1 MSKVID
7 FNLAKKKIK
16 HKQQNKNNYFRKI
29 KFQNNKVLLMI
40 FIVILSVVGLFSL
53 LTPVKQTDKMMNIE
67 MNNNSSINYNSNLKQ
82 VQNYIS

>member
-29 KFQNNKVLLMI
+29 KSQNNKVLLMI

-53 LTPVKQTDKMMNIE
+53 LTPVKQTDKIMNIE
-67 MNNNSSINYNSNLKQ
+67 MNNKSSINYNSNLNLEQ
-82 VQNYIS
+82 YYIS

>member
-16 HKQQNKNNYFRKI
+16 NKQQNKNNYFKKI

-40 FIVILSVVGLFSL
+40 FIIILSIVGLFSL
-53 LTPVKQTDKMMNIE
+53 LSPVKQTNRIMNIE
-67 MNNNSSINYNSNLKQ
+67 MNNNSSINNNL
-82 VQNYIS
+82 NANIYGYYIC